1 MIRGDKVALRALE
14 ETDLEALHQWMND
27 LEVTKYLGMRF
38 PVSLSDERR
47 WLETEHDPLKELHL
61 AIETHE
67 GKLIGSC
74 GLVSINHLNGWA
86 ILGISIGDKEYWNG
100 GYGTDAMLTLCGF
113 GFNQC
118 NLHRIQLDVFAE
130 NARAIRCYE
139 KVGFV
144 HEGRRR
150 EAIFRHGRYQ
160 DLIVMGLLAEEYREK
175 WPERWG
181 G

>member
-1 MIRGDKVALRALE
+1 
-14 ETDLEALHQWMND
+14 
-27 LEVTKYLGMRF
+27 
-38 PVSLSDERR
+38 
-47 WLETEHDPLKELHL
+47 
-61 AIETHE
+61 
-67 GKLIGSC
+67 
-74 GLVSINHLNGWA
+74 
-86 ILGISIGDKEYWNG
+86 DKEYWNG